1 MKSFLYDEKVLATN
15 IYNNGFTNGYDRKEA
30 LLLAKYF
37 RHILGYG
44 DTRIKKK
51 IIEACSKD
59 IYFNAVT
66 ESSSIKSFVRNSK
79 KDFFVKT
86 SLFITKREIE
96 KVKTIKNFDAQKV
109 YLTLLLLARR
119 SGFNNVPLLFTEIKK
134 IANINVT
141 NNELSHFFHL
151 IYKSGL
157 IYPIEATNSNKT
169 IGYQKILDMDFEG
182 LVEIEIK
189 NDKELYDFGKT
200 YEKYCGGY
208 LIYCEVCEKEMIRK
222 SPTHKLCEEHYLE
235 KEKVRKK
242 GVRVSR
248 G

>member
-1 MKSFLYDEKVLATN
+1 MKSFLYDERILANN

-37 RHILGYG
+37 RHVLGYG

-66 ESSSIKSFVRNSK
+66 ESSSIKFFVRNSK

-86 SLFITKREIE
+86 NVFVTKKEIE
-96 KVKTIKNFDAQKV
+96 KVKKIKNFGAQKV
-109 YLTLLLLARR
+109 YLGLLLLARR
-119 SGFNNVPLLFTEIKK
+119 SGYNNVPLLFTEIKK
-134 IANINVT
+134 IADLNVT
-141 NNELSHFFHL
+141 NNELSHLFHL

-157 IYPIEATNSNKT
+157 IYPIEISNTKKT
-169 IGYQKILDMDFEG
+169 TGYQKILDMDFDG
-182 LVEIEIK
+182 IPEIEIRDDREFF
-189 NDKELYDFGKT
+189 NFGKT

-208 LIYCEVCEKEMIRK
+208 LVYCEVCGKEEIRK
-222 SPTHKLCEEHYLE
+222 SSAHKLCEQHASE
-235 KEKVRKK
+235 KEKVRK
-242 GVRVSR
+242 RNAR
-248 G
+248 I